1 VRLRA
6 ARPDD
11 VPTILGLIR
20 LLAAFEREPDAVE
33 ATAERLHEA
42 LFGVAPAA
50 EALIVECDG
59 VPAAFALWYQT
70 FSTWT
75 GRPGLYVEDVFV
87 LPRYRRR
94 GVGRAIF
101 SHLGKLATSRGYGR
115 MEWSVLDWN
124 EPAIAFYQ
132 SLGAAWQS
140 EWQKYRLTGAALEGL
155 AHLTQNSEE
164 QRHG

>member
-1 VRLRA
+1 MRLRA

-20 LLAAFEREPDAVE
+20 LLAAFEREPDAVK
-33 ATAERLHEA
+33 ATAEQLHEA
-42 LFGVAPAA
+42 LFGATPKA
-50 EALIVECDG
+50 EALIVEFDG

-87 LPRYRRR
+87 LPRHRRR

-101 SHLGKLATSRGYGR
+101 SYLAKVAQARGYAR

-124 EPAIAFYQ
+124 EPAIGFYQ
-132 SLGAAWQS
+132 SLGAVAQS
-140 EWQKYRLTGAALEGL
+140 EWHKYRLTGAALAACATE
-155 AHLTQNSEE
+155 AKF
-164 QRHG
+164 